1 MENEKNQKIG
11 GGLLTLIIL
20 QIIFNVLGIIGLI
33 IMLLPKTKNILGSQ
47 FYGKANLSN
56 TVIIISLIFTCLTLI
71 SMIFLLFK
79 NVIGIYIYFVVTALS
94 IIQSIIFNGFS
105 IKNILISLIFPTLM
119 AFLIYRKKH
128 IFGLDVTA

>member
-11 GGLLTLIIL
+11 GGLLTLIIF
-20 QIIFNVLGIIGLI
+20 QIISSTFGIIQFIL
-33 IMLLPKTKNILGSQ
+33 MLLPKTKDLFNNK
-47 FYGKANLSN
+47 YYEK
-56 TVIIISLIFTCLTLI
+56 IISNPTLVVILLIFTCLTLI

-105 IKNILISLIFPTLM
+105 KYIFISLIFPALM

-128 IFGLDVTA
+128 IFGLGVTA